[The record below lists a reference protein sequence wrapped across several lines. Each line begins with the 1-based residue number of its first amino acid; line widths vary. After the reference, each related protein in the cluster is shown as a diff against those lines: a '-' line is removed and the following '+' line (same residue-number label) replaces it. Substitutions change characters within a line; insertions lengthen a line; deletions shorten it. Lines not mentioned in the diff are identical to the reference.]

1 MTRFR
6 LGGEC
11 FATAI
16 AGFNGPEGFLET
28 ILDNDINYSKY
39 SVYRVVIDS
48 GLLRI
53 WFIDKACSGMDED
66 QYELYSLSVEA
77 NTNIYFAIEDYEAD
91 GGTDNCN
98 DSLVRARLLFV
109 DGLYTP
115 AQGCY
120 FRARKYVAEQIRR
133 PRDGWLSG
141 EREAVNRGFL
151 NRDFSFAYEYDDDH
165 SAGELKIYGR
175 ARATH
180 P

>member
-6 LGGEC
+6 LGGEG

-98 DSLVRARLLFV
+98 DSLVRA
-109 DGLYTP
+109 
-115 AQGCY
+115 
-120 FRARKYVAEQIRR
+120 IRR
-133 PRDGWLSG
+133 WPIY
-141 EREAVNRGFL
+141 A
-151 NRDFSFAYEYDDDH
+151 
-165 SAGELKIYGR
+165 SAGVLFSGAQVCR
-175 ARATH
+175 QANLS

>member
-6 LGGEC
+6 LGGEG

-77 NTNIYFAIEDYEAD
+77 NTNIYFAIEGRGAIFERANMSPSKSVALETV
-91 GGTDNCN
+91 G
-98 DSLVRARLLFV
+98 SLVNARL
-109 DGLYTP
+109 
-115 AQGCY
+115 
-120 FRARKYVAEQIRR
+120 
-133 PRDGWLSG
+133 
-141 EREAVNRGFL
+141 
-151 NRDFSFAYEYDDDH
+151 
-165 SAGELKIYGR
+165 
-175 ARATH
+175 
-180 P
+180 